1 MPWVQ
6 RKQTGNRI
14 YWIAA
19 GVASMLFGI
28 LTGYALWGQTASL
41 VTNVEYQLNAYDSR
55 VRSLERRLQS
65 IEASAG
71 VENASASAENPARAY

>member
-6 RKQTGNRI
+6 RKPTGNRI

>member
-6 RKQTGNRI
+6 RKPTGNRL

-19 GVASMLFGI
+19 GVASVLFGI
-28 LTGYALWGQTASL
+28 FTGYALWGQTASL
-41 VTNVEYQLNAYDSR
+41 VTNVEHQLNAYESR
-55 VRSLERRLQS
+55 VRSLEKRLQS

-71 VENASASAENPARAY
+71 VDNASASVENTARVY